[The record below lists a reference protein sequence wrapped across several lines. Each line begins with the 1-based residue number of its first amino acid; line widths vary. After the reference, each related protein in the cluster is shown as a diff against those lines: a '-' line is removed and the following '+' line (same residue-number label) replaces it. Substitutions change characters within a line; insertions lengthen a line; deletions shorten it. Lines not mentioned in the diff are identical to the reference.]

1 MEFDFSPVF
10 DSAGFLLR
18 GVGVTVLL
26 SLLSVLGG
34 AILGLAVGLGRCYG
48 PRWLA
53 ILLTFYIDTM
63 RAIPVLVLLVWVYF
77 AFPILSGASLPP
89 FWAALAALSFHLA
102 AYVAEILRAGI
113 QSVRPGQTLAG
124 LALGMSTAQLV
135 RKIVLPQAFVRLLPD
150 FGSIISR
157 TIKDTAI
164 ATVIAVPELMRS
176 ADTIATQSYRPIEVF
191 TGALVI
197 YFILIFP
204 VTRVVDMFYRR
215 VAHLGRS

>member
-10 DSAGFLLR
+10 ESGWFLLS

-26 SLLSVLGG
+26 SLLAVLGG
-34 AILGLAVGLGRCYG
+34 TILGTALGLGRCYG

-53 ILLTFYIDTM
+53 LILTFYIDTM
-63 RAIPVLVLLVWVYF
+63 RSIPVLVILVWVYF
-77 AFPILSGASLPP
+77 AFPMLTGLSMPP

-113 QSVRPGQTLAG
+113 ESIRPGQTRAG

-135 RKIVLPQAFVRLLPD
+135 RKIILPQAFVRMLPD

-164 ATVIAVPELMRS
+164 ATVIAVPELMRR
-176 ADTIATQSYRPIEVF
+176 ADTIATQTYRPIEVF
-191 TGALVI
+191 TVALVI

-204 VTRVVDMFYRR
+204 VTRVVDVFYRR